1 VYYQSL
7 EAIVAKK
14 FLGNLADTDMDF
26 LLEPCVLGGRCGRPA
41 SLRGAPGRRSAPPV
55 PMELRNWVI
64 RVNGASHANAA
75 PSLVATY
82 PRRGAT
88 DVYTDAVPKASFSER

>member
-26 LLEPCVLGGRCGRPA
+26 CSSPA
-41 SLRGAPGRRSAPPV
+41 SSEDAATAGVPPWSPRSSKARLQCDGGAELGDPSERRKPRECRA
-55 PMELRNWVI
+55 E
-64 RVNGASHANAA
+64 
-75 PSLVATY
+75 
-82 PRRGAT
+82 PRRDLTRAGARH
-88 DVYTDAVPKASFSER
+88 VYTDAVPKASFPSR